1 MNESG
6 YRFGVGVLV
15 LSSIVIGI
23 LLVAFFGAIPDFW
36 TDRYKVIVNFEQ
48 APGVSDD
55 TPVRKNGVQIGRV
68 SEVELLSGDDGVNL
82 TFELE
87 SKYKI
92 SYLDLIMIKSGSII
106 TGDAIIEFMS
116 VGQDDPSLLKRFDGI
131 TGLPDDGFLQ
141 PEELEFASDSFLKQG
156 DYIDGGAVEPDPMA
170 VIVDMQ
176 SNFGSTLTAI
186 EGASRKVESLASS
199 FEQVLGGGSGDFANV
214 MQRAQTSLDRF
225 NEAAATVNRVALQVE
240 RSEIPDILAK
250 ALDRLPGVIAE
261 SEAFVKKANQTLAV
275 YDDVGRSFEE
285 VGRTAN
291 STMQNIEDI
300 TEPFVAQ
307 SDAIAGELRAT
318 VGDVRKTVIEARS
331 GIKSLELLANDL
343 RVLTGRIN
351 NSQGTVGRLIDDDR
365 LYFQLVQTLQ
375 NIESTSRNI
384 EDVTGRLRP
393 IVDDARIVSDKLAR
407 DPSQLFRLNTIL
419 SGRPSGAG
427 GKY

>member
-1 MNESG
+1 
-6 YRFGVGVLV
+6 
-15 LSSIVIGI
+15 
-23 LLVAFFGAIPDFW
+23 
-36 TDRYKVIVNFEQ
+36 
-48 APGVSDD
+48 
-55 TPVRKNGVQIGRV
+55 
-68 SEVELLSGDDGVNL
+68 
-82 TFELE
+82 
-87 SKYKI
+87 
-92 SYLDLIMIKSGSII
+92 
-106 TGDAIIEFMS
+106 
-116 VGQDDPSLLKRFDGI
+116 
-131 TGLPDDGFLQ
+131 
-141 PEELEFASDSFLKQG
+141 
-156 DYIDGGAVEPDPMA
+156 
-170 VIVDMQ
+170 
-176 SNFGSTLTAI
+176 
-186 EGASRKVESLASS
+186 VESLASS